1 MSTLFNETVS
11 STKSNQRITRQQSI
25 WSSSSDGQNADEEA
39 NLKEFHDQFKLKD
52 KWYNNIYIV
61 APCAYG
67 TALLSGTAFYT
78 FNDGTIT
85 IIL

>member
-39 NLKEFHDQFKLKD
+39 NLKEFHDQFKLKMG
-52 KWYNNIYIV
+52 
-61 APCAYG
+61 PH
-67 TALLSGTAFYT
+67 
-78 FNDGTIT
+78 
-85 IIL
+85 